1 MTTGLARQSLHLTAS
16 SSSSKSRRYHR
27 YPRQR
32 GGGGRREEVV
42 VVNTTTNS
50 NKKLISPTTKTTHV
64 VALLGSLGTSLLASQ
79 SSVLFSAFAEEAS
92 ATASGSEISPFA
104 GVVDIAALGL
114 LGVFAYLG
122 NKKSSENVQSERQ
135 KTITNMPSRRN
146 RTPPPKPKWVVRGSN
161 DNAITRVNL
170 WYDYD
175 DKDILLLRAIITSWV
190 SAINTSARITNF
202 FALLFLKLS
211 LSLFFFRKKKQHRA

>member
-16 SSSSKSRRYHR
+16 SSSSSSSSPKSRQHHR
-27 YPRQR
+27 YLRRR

-42 VVNTTTNS
+42 VVNTTNNN
-50 NKKLISPTTKTTHV
+50 NKKSPTKTTLV
-64 VALLGSLGTSLLASQ
+64 VPLIGSLGTSLLASQ

-92 ATASGSEISPFA
+92 ATAAGSEISPFA

-146 RTPPPKPKWVVRGSN
+146 RTPPPKPK
-161 DNAITRVNL
+161 
-170 WYDYD
+170 
-175 DKDILLLRAIITSWV
+175 
-190 SAINTSARITNF
+190 
-202 FALLFLKLS
+202 
-211 LSLFFFRKKKQHRA
+211 

>member
-50 NKKLISPTTKTTHV
+50 NKKISPTTKTTHV
-64 VALLGSLGTSLLASQ
+64 LALIIGSLGTSLLASQ

-146 RTPPPKPKWVVRGSN
+146 RTPPPKPK
-161 DNAITRVNL
+161 
-170 WYDYD
+170 
-175 DKDILLLRAIITSWV
+175 
-190 SAINTSARITNF
+190 
-202 FALLFLKLS
+202 
-211 LSLFFFRKKKQHRA
+211 

>member
-50 NKKLISPTTKTTHV
+50 NKKISPTTKTTHV
-64 VALLGSLGTSLLASQ
+64 LALIIGSLGTSLLASQ

-135 KTITNMPSRRN
+135 KTITNMPSRKN
-146 RTPPPKPKWVVRGSN
+146 RTPPPKPK
-161 DNAITRVNL
+161 
-170 WYDYD
+170 
-175 DKDILLLRAIITSWV
+175 
-190 SAINTSARITNF
+190 
-202 FALLFLKLS
+202 
-211 LSLFFFRKKKQHRA
+211 

>member
-16 SSSSKSRRYHR
+16 SSSSSSSSSKSRQHHR
-27 YPRQR
+27 YLRRR
-32 GGGGRREEVV
+32 GGGGRGEEVV
-42 VVNTTTNS
+42 VVNTTNN
-50 NKKLISPTTKTTHV
+50 NKKKSPTKTTLV
-64 VALLGSLGTSLLASQ
+64 VPLIGSLGTSLLASQ

-92 ATASGSEISPFA
+92 ATAAGSEISPFA

-146 RTPPPKPKWVVRGSN
+146 RTPPPKPK
-161 DNAITRVNL
+161 
-170 WYDYD
+170 
-175 DKDILLLRAIITSWV
+175 
-190 SAINTSARITNF
+190 
-202 FALLFLKLS
+202 
-211 LSLFFFRKKKQHRA
+211 

>member
-50 NKKLISPTTKTTHV
+50 NKKISPTTKTTHV
-64 VALLGSLGTSLLASQ
+64 VALIIGSLGTSLLASQ

-135 KTITNMPSRRN
+135 KTITNMPSRKN
-146 RTPPPKPKWVVRGSN
+146 RTPPPKPN
-161 DNAITRVNL
+161 
-170 WYDYD
+170 
-175 DKDILLLRAIITSWV
+175 
-190 SAINTSARITNF
+190 
-202 FALLFLKLS
+202 
-211 LSLFFFRKKKQHRA
+211 

>member
-16 SSSSKSRRYHR
+16 SSSSSSSSPKSRQHHR
-27 YPRQR
+27 YLRRR

-42 VVNTTTNS
+42 VVDTTNN
-50 NKKLISPTTKTTHV
+50 NKKKSPTKTTLV
-64 VALLGSLGTSLLASQ
+64 VPLIGSLGTSLLASQ

-92 ATASGSEISPFA
+92 ATAAGSEISPFA

-146 RTPPPKPKWVVRGSN
+146 RTPPPKPK
-161 DNAITRVNL
+161 
-170 WYDYD
+170 
-175 DKDILLLRAIITSWV
+175 
-190 SAINTSARITNF
+190 
-202 FALLFLKLS
+202 
-211 LSLFFFRKKKQHRA
+211 

>member
-27 YPRQR
+27 YPRQQR

-64 VALLGSLGTSLLASQ
+64 VALVIGSLGTSLLASQ

-135 KTITNMPSRRN
+135 KTITNMPSRKN
-146 RTPPPKPKWVVRGSN
+146 RTPPPKPK
-161 DNAITRVNL
+161 
-170 WYDYD
+170 
-175 DKDILLLRAIITSWV
+175 
-190 SAINTSARITNF
+190 
-202 FALLFLKLS
+202 
-211 LSLFFFRKKKQHRA
+211 